1 MRHKLV
7 FIGCAALLLGGLWL
21 LLKPSSQP
29 AIAATTTLHE
39 YNFVVNGHYESQRI
53 RVTQGDTV
61 KIEIRS
67 TQNDQL
73 HLHGIDKHLHIA
85 ADTPLNFE
93 FVASQ
98 PGRFALELHDSGI
111 QLATFEVY
119 PH

>member
-1 MRHKLV
+1 VRHKLV
-7 FIGCAALLLGGLWL
+7 FITFAALVLAGLWL

-29 AIAATTTLHE
+29 AIAVATAVHE
-39 YNFVVNGHYESQRI
+39 YNFVVDGNYESRLI

-73 HLHGIDKHLHIA
+73 HLHGIDKHLHIT

-98 PGRFALELHDSGI
+98 PGRFALELHNSGI

-119 PH
+119 PR